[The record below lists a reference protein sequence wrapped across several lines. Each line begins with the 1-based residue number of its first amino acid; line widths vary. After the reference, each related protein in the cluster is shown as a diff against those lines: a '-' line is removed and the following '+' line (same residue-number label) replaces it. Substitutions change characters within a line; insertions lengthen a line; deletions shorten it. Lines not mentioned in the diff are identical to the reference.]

1 MASMKSLASGGGLL
15 LALGLGIGAAVG
27 LGVGAL
33 LFAGAAPEVRTQ
45 TIYVT
50 DSKPAAPAPVRAAA
64 GPPASSPAPSP
75 APEEPP
81 ATTALSG
88 DNRDALRAQLR
99 GARFLLQPG
108 VEDVGIAA
116 VEALACGTP
125 VVALGRGGVLDVV
138 EDGVHGVLCEDPRE
152 PGAQAAALA
161 AGIDKCARIGWN
173 TEDLR
178 GRAEGFSFKRF
189 IDRFRALL
197 AERVP
202 GRGTSG
208 LGERSV

>member
-1 MASMKSLASGGGLL
+1 M
-15 LALGLGIGAAVG
+15 
-27 LGVGAL
+27 
-33 LFAGAAPEVRTQ
+33 RRR
-45 TIYVT
+45 
-50 DSKPAAPAPVRAAA
+50 PAAPARRRALRIV
-64 GPPASSPAPSP
+64 P
-75 APEEPP
+75 APEAMEPRN
-81 ATTALSG
+81 AVSALAGVDLAIAACDRLGLELRIVG
-88 DNRDALRAQLR
+88 DGPEAERLRDLAGPGTRLLGNVSRERLRDLYR
-99 GARFLLQPG
+99 GARLFLQPG
-108 VEDVGIAA
+108 VEDFGIAA

-202 GRGTSG
+202 GRGASG